1 LVEGH
6 TEKFHQ
12 GWLITNTRFSTDALQ
27 YGKCMGMQL
36 VGWDYPNNNGL
47 RNWIDSSGKMIKG
60 VPIHVRGSIVY
71 NNLLKNVNSGEY
83 PYIKNGDKIK
93 FIYLKTPNKTH
104 SHVISFLDN
113 LPPELELASAVD
125 KETQFS
131 KTFLEPLKTLTDI
144 VGWNTEK
151 TYTLDIFFQ

>member
-1 LVEGH
+1 MD
-6 TEKFHQ
+6 K
-12 GWLITNTRFSTDALQ
+12 
-27 YGKCMGMQL
+27 
-36 VGWDYPNNNGL
+36 
-47 RNWIDSSGKMIKG
+47 WIDSSGKMIKG

-125 KETQFS
+125 KETQFT